1 MSIGRGWLSCDAK
14 NLFKKNNSKQ
24 KRGKKMKFKKLL
36 INLIDKKDRRIIR
49 NKVDLQIYIHKQ
61 VFIKD
66 IARSLNNKYALF
78 HILFYVKEVLHIEPK
93 NIWFSKANYLT
104 TQKSG
109 HIILTNDLY
118 FNRVYLHQYLICKV
132 LEIDVDVLSN
142 NDFIIHH
149 IDEDKTNNDINNLVI
164 LPREKHIAW
173 HRVLQNEDLKNKI
186 KLNDFIEGFIKQQS
200 IIAYSLPLKEQER
213 LCIYIE
219 LNDKLNS
226 YKKEM
231 LR

>member
-1 MSIGRGWLSCDAK
+1 
-14 NLFKKNNSKQ
+14 
-24 KRGKKMKFKKLL
+24 MKFKKLL
-36 INLIDKKDRRIIR
+36 INLIDKKDKRIIR

-132 LEIDVDVLSN
+132 LEIDVEVLSN

-173 HRVLQNEDLKNKI
+173 HRILQNVDLKNKI
-186 KLNDFIEGFIKQQS
+186 KLNDFIESFINQQS

-213 LCIYIE
+213 LCTFIE

-226 YKKEM
+226 IKTKM

>member
-1 MSIGRGWLSCDAK
+1 
-14 NLFKKNNSKQ
+14 
-24 KRGKKMKFKKLL
+24 MKFKKLL
-36 INLIDKKDRRIIR
+36 ISLIDKKDKRIIR
-49 NKVDLQIYIHKQ
+49 NKVDLQMYIHKR

-66 IARSLNNKYALF
+66 IVRSLNNKYALF
-78 HILFYVKEVLHIEPK
+78 HILFYIKEVLHVETKDISF
-93 NIWFSKANYLT
+93 NKANYLT
-104 TQKSG
+104 TQRSG

-118 FNRVYLHQYLICKV
+118 YNRVYLHQYLICKV

-142 NDFIIHH
+142 NDFVIHH

-173 HRVLQNEDLKNKI
+173 HRILQNEDLRNKI
-186 KLNDFIEGFIKQQS
+186 KLNDFIEGFINQQS

-226 YKKEM
+226 YKTKM

>member
-1 MSIGRGWLSCDAK
+1 
-14 NLFKKNNSKQ
+14 
-24 KRGKKMKFKKLL
+24 MKFKKLL

-109 HIILTNDLY
+109 HVILTNDLY

-173 HRVLQNEDLKNKI
+173 HRILQNEDLKNKI
-186 KLNDFIEGFIKQQS
+186 KLNDFIESFINQQS
-200 IIAYSLPLKEQER
+200 IISYSLPLKEQER
-213 LCIYIE
+213 LCIYVE

-226 YKKEM
+226 YKKENA
-231 LR
+231 

>member
-1 MSIGRGWLSCDAK
+1 
-14 NLFKKNNSKQ
+14 
-24 KRGKKMKFKKLL
+24 MKFKKLL

-132 LEIDVDVLSN
+132 LEIDVEVLSN

-173 HRVLQNEDLKNKI
+173 HRILQNEDLKNKI
-186 KLNDFIEGFIKQQS
+186 KLNDFIESFINQQS
-200 IIAYSLPLKEQER
+200 IISYSLPLKEQER
-213 LCIYIE
+213 LCTFIE

-226 YKKEM
+226 IKTKM

>member
-1 MSIGRGWLSCDAK
+1 
-14 NLFKKNNSKQ
+14 
-24 KRGKKMKFKKLL
+24 MKFKKLL

-173 HRVLQNEDLKNKI
+173 HRILQNEDLKNKI
-186 KLNDFIEGFIKQQS
+186 KLNDFIEGFISQQS
-200 IIAYSLPLKEQER
+200 IISYSLPLKEQER

-226 YKKEM
+226 YKNKNA
-231 LR
+231 

>member
-1 MSIGRGWLSCDAK
+1 
-14 NLFKKNNSKQ
+14 
-24 KRGKKMKFKKLL
+24 MKFKKLL
-36 INLIDKKDRRIIR
+36 INLIDKKDKRIIR
-49 NKVDLQIYIHKQ
+49 NKVDLQMYIHKR
-61 VFIKD
+61 VFIKE
-66 IARSLNNKYALF
+66 IARSLKNKYALF
-78 HILFYVKEVLHIEPK
+78 HILFYVKEVLHVEPK
-93 NIWFSKANYLT
+93 DISFSKANYLT

-109 HIILTNDLY
+109 HVILTNDLY

-132 LEIDVDVLSN
+132 LEIDVEVLSN

-173 HRVLQNEDLKNKI
+173 HRILQNEDLKNKI
-186 KLNDFIEGFIKQQS
+186 KLNDFIEGFINQQS

-213 LCIYIE
+213 LCTFIE

-226 YKKEM
+226 IKTKM

>member
-1 MSIGRGWLSCDAK
+1 
-14 NLFKKNNSKQ
+14 
-24 KRGKKMKFKKLL
+24 MKFKKLL

-132 LEIDVDVLSN
+132 LEIDVNVLSN
-142 NDFIIHH
+142 NGFVIHH
-149 IDEDKTNNDINNLVI
+149 IDEDKTNNDINNLAI
-164 LPREKHIAW
+164 LPREKHVAW
-173 HRVLQNEDLKNKI
+173 HRILQNEDLKNKI
-186 KLNDFIEGFIKQQS
+186 KLNDFIESFINQQS
-200 IIAYSLPLKEQER
+200 IISYSLPLKEQER
-213 LCIYIE
+213 LCTFIE

-226 YKKEM
+226 IKTKM

>member
-1 MSIGRGWLSCDAK
+1 
-14 NLFKKNNSKQ
+14 
-24 KRGKKMKFKKLL
+24 MKFKKLL
-36 INLIDKKDRRIIR
+36 ISLIDKKDRRIIR

-78 HILFYVKEVLHIEPK
+78 HILFYIKEVLHVEPK
-93 NIWFSKANYLT
+93 DISFSKANYLT
-104 TQKSG
+104 KQKSG

-132 LEIDVDVLSN
+132 LEIDVEVLSN

-173 HRVLQNEDLKNKI
+173 HRILQNEDLKNKI
-186 KLNDFIEGFIKQQS
+186 KLNDFIESFVKQQS
-200 IIAYSLPLKEQER
+200 IISYSLPLKEQER

-226 YKKEM
+226 YKNKNA
-231 LR
+231 

>member
-1 MSIGRGWLSCDAK
+1 
-14 NLFKKNNSKQ
+14 
-24 KRGKKMKFKKLL
+24 MKFKKLL
-36 INLIDKKDRRIIR
+36 ISLIDKKDKRIIR
-49 NKVDLQIYIHKQ
+49 NKVYLQMYIHKR

-66 IARSLNNKYALF
+66 IARSLKNKYALF
-78 HILFYVKEVLHIEPK
+78 HILFYVKEVLHVEPK
-93 NIWFSKANYLT
+93 DISFSKANYLT

-109 HIILTNDLY
+109 HVILTNDLY

-132 LEIDVDVLSN
+132 LEIDVEVLSN

-173 HRVLQNEDLKNKI
+173 HRILQNEDLKNKI
-186 KLNDFIEGFIKQQS
+186 KLNDFIEGFINQQS
-200 IIAYSLPLKEQER
+200 IIAYALPLKEQER

-226 YKKEM
+226 YKKENA
-231 LR
+231 

>member
-1 MSIGRGWLSCDAK
+1 
-14 NLFKKNNSKQ
+14 
-24 KRGKKMKFKKLL
+24 MKFKKLL

-132 LEIDVDVLSN
+132 LEIDVEVLSN

-164 LPREKHIAW
+164 LPREKHVAW
-173 HRVLQNEDLKNKI
+173 HRILQSEDLRNKI
-186 KLNDFIEGFIKQQS
+186 QLNDFIESFINQQS

-213 LCIYIE
+213 LCMYVE
-219 LNDKLNS
+219 LNDKLNR
-226 YKKEM
+226 YKKENA
-231 LR
+231 

>member
-1 MSIGRGWLSCDAK
+1 
-14 NLFKKNNSKQ
+14 
-24 KRGKKMKFKKLL
+24 MKFKKLL

-173 HRVLQNEDLKNKI
+173 HRILQNEDLKNKI
-186 KLNDFIEGFIKQQS
+186 KLNDFIESFINQQS

-226 YKKEM
+226 YKKENA
-231 LR
+231 

>member
-1 MSIGRGWLSCDAK
+1 
-14 NLFKKNNSKQ
+14 
-24 KRGKKMKFKKLL
+24 MKFKKLL
-36 INLIDKKDRRIIR
+36 ISLIDKKDKKIIR
-49 NKVDLQIYIHKQ
+49 NKVDLQMYIHKR

-66 IARSLNNKYALF
+66 IVRSLKNKYALF
-78 HILFYVKEVLHIEPK
+78 HILFYVKEVLHVEPK
-93 NIWFSKANYLT
+93 DISFNKANYLT

-118 FNRVYLHQYLICKV
+118 YNRVYLHQYLICKV

-173 HRVLQNEDLKNKI
+173 HRILQNLDLKNKI

-226 YKKEM
+226 IKTKM

>member
-1 MSIGRGWLSCDAK
+1 
-14 NLFKKNNSKQ
+14 
-24 KRGKKMKFKKLL
+24 MKFKKLL

-66 IARSLNNKYALF
+66 IARSLKNKYALF
-78 HILFYVKEVLHIEPK
+78 HILFYIKEVLHVEPK
-93 NIWFSKANYLT
+93 DISFSKANYLT
-104 TQKSG
+104 KQKSG

-118 FNRVYLHQYLICKV
+118 YNRVYLHQYLICKV

-173 HRVLQNEDLKNKI
+173 HRILQNEDLKNKI

>member
-1 MSIGRGWLSCDAK
+1 
-14 NLFKKNNSKQ
+14 
-24 KRGKKMKFKKLL
+24 MKFKKLL

-173 HRVLQNEDLKNKI
+173 HRILQDEDLKNKI
-186 KLNDFIEGFIKQQS
+186 KLNDFIESFINQQS
-200 IIAYSLPLKEQER
+200 IIAYALPLKEQER

-219 LNDKLNS
+219 LNGKLNS

>member
-1 MSIGRGWLSCDAK
+1 
-14 NLFKKNNSKQ
+14 
-24 KRGKKMKFKKLL
+24 MKFKKLL

-109 HIILTNDLY
+109 HVILTNDLY

-132 LEIDVDVLSN
+132 LEIDVEVLSN
-142 NDFIIHH
+142 NDFVIHH
-149 IDEDKTNNDINNLVI
+149 IDEDKTNNDINNLAI
-164 LPREKHIAW
+164 LPREKHVAW
-173 HRVLQNEDLKNKI
+173 HRILQNEDLKNKI
-186 KLNDFIEGFIKQQS
+186 KLNDFIESFINQQS
-200 IIAYSLPLKEQER
+200 IISYSLPLKEQER
-213 LCIYIE
+213 LCTFIE

-226 YKKEM
+226 IKKEM

>member
-1 MSIGRGWLSCDAK
+1 
-14 NLFKKNNSKQ
+14 
-24 KRGKKMKFKKLL
+24 MKFKKLL

-118 FNRVYLHQYLICKV
+118 YNRVYLHQYLICKV
-132 LEIDVDVLSN
+132 LEIDVEVLSN

-173 HRVLQNEDLKNKI
+173 HRILQNEDLKNKI
-186 KLNDFIEGFIKQQS
+186 KLNDFIEGFINQQS

-226 YKKEM
+226 YKKENA
-231 LR
+231 

>member
-1 MSIGRGWLSCDAK
+1 
-14 NLFKKNNSKQ
+14 
-24 KRGKKMKFKKLL
+24 MKFKKLL
-36 INLIDKKDRRIIR
+36 INLIDKKDKRIIR

-132 LEIDVDVLSN
+132 LEIDVEVLSN

-149 IDEDKTNNDINNLVI
+149 IDEDKTNNDINNLAI
-164 LPREKHIAW
+164 LPREKHVAW
-173 HRVLQNEDLKNKI
+173 HRILQNEDLKNKI
-186 KLNDFIEGFIKQQS
+186 KLNDFIESFINQQS
-200 IIAYSLPLKEQER
+200 IISYSLPLKEQER
-213 LCIYIE
+213 LCTFIE

-226 YKKEM
+226 IKTKM

>member
-1 MSIGRGWLSCDAK
+1 
-14 NLFKKNNSKQ
+14 
-24 KRGKKMKFKKLL
+24 MKFKKLL
-36 INLIDKKDRRIIR
+36 INLIDKKDKRIIR
-49 NKVDLQIYIHKQ
+49 NKVDLQMYIHKR
-61 VFIKD
+61 VFIKE
-66 IARSLNNKYALF
+66 IARSLKNKYALF
-78 HILFYVKEVLHIEPK
+78 HILFYVKEVLHVEPK
-93 NIWFSKANYLT
+93 DISFSKANYLT

-109 HIILTNDLY
+109 HVILTNDLY

-132 LEIDVDVLSN
+132 LKIDVEVLSN

-173 HRVLQNEDLKNKI
+173 HRILQNEDLKNKI
-186 KLNDFIEGFIKQQS
+186 KLNDFIEGFINQQS
-200 IIAYSLPLKEQER
+200 IIAYALPLKEQER

-226 YKKEM
+226 YKNKNA
-231 LR
+231 

>member
-1 MSIGRGWLSCDAK
+1 
-14 NLFKKNNSKQ
+14 
-24 KRGKKMKFKKLL
+24 MKFKKLL

-132 LEIDVDVLSN
+132 LEIDVEVLSN

-173 HRVLQNEDLKNKI
+173 HRILQNEDLKNKI
-186 KLNDFIEGFIKQQS
+186 KLNDFIEGFINQQS
-200 IIAYSLPLKEQER
+200 IIAYALPLKEQER

-226 YKKEM
+226 IKTKM

>member
-1 MSIGRGWLSCDAK
+1 
-14 NLFKKNNSKQ
+14 
-24 KRGKKMKFKKLL
+24 MKFKKLL

-66 IARSLNNKYALF
+66 IARSLKNKYALF
-78 HILFYVKEVLHIEPK
+78 HILFYIKEVLHVEPK
-93 NIWFSKANYLT
+93 DISFSKANYLT
-104 TQKSG
+104 KQKSG

-118 FNRVYLHQYLICKV
+118 YNRVYLHQYLICKV

-149 IDEDKTNNDINNLVI
+149 IDEDKTNNNINNLVI

-173 HRVLQNEDLKNKI
+173 HRVLQNENLRNKI
-186 KLNDFIEGFIKQQS
+186 KLNDFIKGFITQQS
-200 IIAYSLPLKEQER
+200 IIAYSLPMKEQER
-213 LCIYIE
+213 LYTYIE

-226 YKKEM
+226 YKNKNA
-231 LR
+231 

>member
-1 MSIGRGWLSCDAK
+1 
-14 NLFKKNNSKQ
+14 
-24 KRGKKMKFKKLL
+24 MKFKKLL

-142 NDFIIHH
+142 NDFVIHH
-149 IDEDKTNNDINNLVI
+149 IDEDKTNNDINNLAI
-164 LPREKHIAW
+164 LPREKHVAW
-173 HRVLQNEDLKNKI
+173 HRILQNEDLKNKI
-186 KLNDFIEGFIKQQS
+186 KLNDFIEGFINQQS

-213 LCIYIE
+213 LCTFIE

-226 YKKEM
+226 IKTKM

>member
-1 MSIGRGWLSCDAK
+1 
-14 NLFKKNNSKQ
+14 
-24 KRGKKMKFKKLL
+24 MKFKKLL

-104 TQKSG
+104 KQKSG

-132 LEIDVDVLSN
+132 LEIDVEVLSN

-173 HRVLQNEDLKNKI
+173 HRILQNEDLKNKI
-186 KLNDFIEGFIKQQS
+186 KLNDFIEGFINQQS